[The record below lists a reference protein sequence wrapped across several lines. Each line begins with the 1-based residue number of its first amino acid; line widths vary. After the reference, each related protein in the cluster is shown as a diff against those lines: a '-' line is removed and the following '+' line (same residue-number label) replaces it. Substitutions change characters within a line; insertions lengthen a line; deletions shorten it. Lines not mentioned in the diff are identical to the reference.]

1 MTAETL
7 RSTPAGIALLVLMI
21 ALSGCGSDAPGYHL
35 ELTDAAMA
43 LDEGDVI
50 LSVPWSARLVS
61 RDPTPDTPPAVV
73 RGLGFASAD
82 GVDRIVFE
90 FIDTNLFPGYRV
102 MLSDT
107 LPQRCGAQPGPIEMP
122 GSRYLVID
130 VEPAVLQGDVP
141 AQVTGPVEDMD
152 LPHMKRGVL
161 ACAADGRFLWAV
173 GLEGEVSGVRVR
185 ELRKPARLSV
195 EVR

>member
-1 MTAETL
+1 MTGRVH
-7 RSTPAGIALLVLMI
+7 RSTPAAITLIVLTI
-21 ALSGCGSDAPGYHL
+21 TLSGCGSDTPGYNL

-50 LSVPWSARLVS
+50 LTVPWSERLVS
-61 RDPTPDTPPAVV
+61 RDPTPGTPPVVV
-73 RGLGFASAD
+73 RGLGFASAG

-102 MLSDT
+102 MLGDT
-107 LPQRCGAQPGPIEMP
+107 LPEPCDARPRPIEMS
-122 GSRYLVID
+122 GSRYLVIEI
-130 VEPAVLQGDVP
+130 EPAVLQGDVP

-152 LPHMKRGVL
+152 LPHMKQGVL
-161 ACAADGRFLWAV
+161 ACAADGRFVWAV
-173 GLEGEVSGVRVR
+173 GLDGATAVRVR